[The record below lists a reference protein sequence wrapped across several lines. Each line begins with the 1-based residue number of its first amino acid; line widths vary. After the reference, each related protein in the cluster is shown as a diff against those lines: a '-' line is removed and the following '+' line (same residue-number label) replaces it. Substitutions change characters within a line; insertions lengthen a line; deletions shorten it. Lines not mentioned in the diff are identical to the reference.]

1 MPDTIDPSAPH
12 GRDEH
17 GNPLAPFGYTLDG
30 RVKKDNRG
38 APQGRKSGARTTR
51 TPRKRS
57 ASPSVTST
65 SRRDAQRREALLS
78 LTEMFVVMPLAAMSA
93 APPIKTR
100 LGKHADALGGDAV
113 IISHYSPAVA
123 DSLIVLSQTKPGVL
137 TWLDRMDEKAPY
149 LMLANVGIQITKAL
163 VSNHMNPN
171 PDLNAAGR
179 TLAASRAAQMVET
192 INAEAAANG
201 IQPEDVAA

>member
-1 MPDTIDPSAPH
+1 
-12 GRDEH
+12 
-17 GNPLAPFGYTLDG
+17 
-30 RVKKDNRG
+30 
-38 APQGRKSGARTTR
+38 
-51 TPRKRS
+51 
-57 ASPSVTST
+57 
-65 SRRDAQRREALLS
+65 
-78 LTEMFVVMPLAAMSA
+78 MFIVMPLAAMSA
-93 APPIKTR
+93 APPIQKR

-171 PDLNAAGR
+171 ADLNAAGR
-179 TLAASRAAQMVET
+179 TLAASRAAQMVDA

-201 IQPEDVAA
+201 IQPEDLAAA